1 MKIKTVVS
9 VLPLTLLAMV
19 FLSSETMGQRVVQ
32 TSEGPVVVDY
42 PPQPED
48 DDEIE
53 IPQHILDKLV
63 PEGAIVVLPT
73 YGDLRRAERK
83 ERNDP
88 FDNSNYQELRD
99 SLKLAL
105 DSDFLLN
112 FMQLEGQQTDD
123 LSELLQSHQKRVAK
137 LMEEAK
143 KKKVSDPEI
152 ASAVLLVVDQE
163 QVSFSKSVKEK
174 LTADQQTRLPVYLGS
189 QGAPILLLQT
199 NLGDALEL
207 TDAQKQQIKTQS
219 DKLAQEMEEFLRIKR
234 LESEKI
240 LTGTLTEK
248 QLAHLKEVRGE
259 VGVTDYSFTP
269 FDMLLRN
276 HKIEPEKK

>member
-152 ASAVLLVVDQE
+152 ASALLLVVDKE

-259 VGVTDYSFTP
+259 VGVTDCSFTP